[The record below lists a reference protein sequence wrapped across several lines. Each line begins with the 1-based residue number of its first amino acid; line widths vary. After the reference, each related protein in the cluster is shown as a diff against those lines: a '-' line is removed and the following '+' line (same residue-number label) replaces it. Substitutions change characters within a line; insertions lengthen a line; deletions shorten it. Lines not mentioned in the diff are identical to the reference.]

1 MKQIHRI
8 ISVKEATCISALL
21 IKRLRLLISCIST
34 DRLELT
40 CSYPHGSSTS
50 SSTIVFAIF
59 TIHLQSS
66 VELEDCSHC
75 DFGSSS
81 SLPSKQSIVAHPSL
95 TPVICGAVE
104 GPIGLSSNCGMCSL
118 IEIKKSRI
126 NRMVTPLQ
134 FTFLEYTVPG
144 VIVHILHLV
153 GYFCIFGR
161 SQLTLN

>member
-1 MKQIHRI
+1 MKQIHKI
-8 ISVKEATCISALL
+8 ISVKEATCISAQL
-21 IKRLRLLISCIST
+21 IKVIISCIST
-34 DRLELT
+34 DRHELT

-75 DFGSSS
+75 DFGGSS

-144 VIVHILHLV
+144 VIVHLV
-153 GYFCIFGR
+153 GYFCIFGKP
-161 SQLTLN
+161 QLTLN